1 LFRTAIPWRGKRAD
15 SQMRPAGVAF
25 LSCFFLFGLLASG
38 LAALMLLL
46 PGTLLDVLWRFNP
59 HSREGLLA
67 IGNWAVLLMST
78 ACLACAVAA
87 LGLWRLRRWGL
98 WTATAILSINLI
110 ADTINALVLRDWRT
124 LIGLPIAGLMI
135 AYLMRHR
142 SSFAR

>member
-1 LFRTAIPWRGKRAD
+1 
-15 SQMRPAGVAF
+15 MRPAGVAGLTF
-25 LSCFFLFGLLASG
+25 FFLLGLVASG

-46 PGTLLDVLWRFNP
+46 PGTPLDVLWRFNP

-78 ACLACAVAA
+78 VCLACAVAA

-98 WTATAILSINLI
+98 WTATAILSINLS
-110 ADTINALVLRDWRT
+110 ADTINAFVLRDWRP

-135 AYLMRHR
+135 VYLMKHR
-142 SSFAR
+142 SIFA

>member
-1 LFRTAIPWRGKRAD
+1 
-15 SQMRPAGVAF
+15 MRPAGVAC
-25 LSCFFLFGLLASG
+25 LSFFFLFGLVASG
-38 LAALMLLL
+38 LATLMLLL
-46 PGTLLDVLWRFNP
+46 PGTPLDVLWRFNP

-67 IGNWAVLLMST
+67 IGNWAVLLMT
-78 ACLACAVAA
+78 TVCLACAVAA

-98 WTATAILSINLI
+98 WAATAILSVNLI
-110 ADTINALVLRDWRT
+110 ADTINSAVLRDWRT